1 MYRLNFRFLS
11 NPQYIAL
18 LKEGAVNTVIITFF
32 CLIFGFL
39 IGLVIALL
47 RQSKNKVLRFLG
59 AFWVDFLRNTPF
71 LVQLFFFYYGLPQ
84 LGIDTDPLITSIIA
98 LSINVSAGN
107 CEVIRAGLMAVK
119 KSYYECAA
127 ALGFGPLQ
135 TIRYVVLP
143 ISLRVAFKPL
153 VNNFVNLVLT
163 TSVCFSITVVD
174 MMGASKIINGRVDRP
189 FEIYLLLLVAY
200 CILTF
205 LISMISKVVDKKIAI
220 TL

>member
-107 CEVIRAGLMAVK
+107 C
-119 KSYYECAA
+119 
-127 ALGFGPLQ
+127 
-135 TIRYVVLP
+135 
-143 ISLRVAFKPL
+143 
-153 VNNFVNLVLT
+153 
-163 TSVCFSITVVD
+163 
-174 MMGASKIINGRVDRP
+174 
-189 FEIYLLLLVAY
+189 
-200 CILTF
+200 
-205 LISMISKVVDKKIAI
+205 
-220 TL
+220 

>member
-84 LGIDTDPLITSIIA
+84 LGIYTDPLITSIIA

-143 ISLRVAFKPL
+143 ISLRVSFKPL

-189 FEIYLLLLVAY
+189 FEIYLLLLAAY

-205 LISMISKVVDKKIAI
+205 LVSMISKVVDKKIAI